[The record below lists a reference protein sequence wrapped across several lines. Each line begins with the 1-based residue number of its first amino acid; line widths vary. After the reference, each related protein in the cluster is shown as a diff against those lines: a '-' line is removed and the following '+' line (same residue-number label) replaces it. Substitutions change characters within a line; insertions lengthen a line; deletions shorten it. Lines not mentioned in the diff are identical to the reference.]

1 MRIGIP
7 KEIKNNENRVAIS
20 PAGVHTLVEAGH
32 EVVVEELAG
41 KTAGFTD
48 EAFVDAGAKMLKSAA
63 DIWAADMVIKVKEP
77 LPEEYGYFR
86 EGLLLFT
93 YLHLAAAKELTEKL
107 VESGVTAVGYET
119 MAKDGVL
126 PLLTPMSQV
135 AGRMAVQIGA
145 QFLENNYGGKG
156 LLLGGTPGV
165 STGNVVIIGGGV
177 SGMHAAKMAVGLGAD
192 VTILDVN
199 SARLAELG
207 NIFGNSVTTL
217 MSNEFNIAEQVE
229 TADLVIGAVL
239 IPGSKAPTLV
249 TEEMVKTMEPGS
261 VIVDIAVDQGGIVET
276 ANKVTTHDNPV
287 YTRHGV
293 LHYAVANM
301 PGAVAKTSTMAL
313 TNVTIPY
320 AVEIAGKGIELA
332 AQENPTVYGG
342 INVMNHKVTEE
353 KVAESLGMEFIE
365 ASTLFKK

>member
-1 MRIGIP
+1 MKIGIP

-20 PAGVHTLVEAGH
+20 PAGVYSLVEGGH
-32 EVVVEELAG
+32 EVLIEESAG
-41 KTAGFTD
+41 NTAGF
-48 EAFVDAGAKMLKSAA
+48 ADAEYTESGAKIIKNAA
-63 DIWAADMVIKVKEP
+63 DVWAADMVIKVKEP
-77 LPEEYGYFR
+77 LPEEFAYFR
-86 EGLLLFT
+86 EGLILFT
-93 YLHLAAAKELTEKL
+93 YLHLAAAKELTETLMEK
-107 VESGVTAVGYET
+107 GVIGIGYET
-119 MAKDGVL
+119 MEKDGAL

-145 QFLENNYGGKG
+145 QFLENTYGGKG
-156 LLLGGTPGV
+156 ILLGGTPGV

-177 SGMHAAKMAVGLGAD
+177 SGTHAAKMAVGLGAN

-199 SARLAELG
+199 PTRLAQLG

-217 MSNEFNIAEQVE
+217 MSNEFNIQEQVK

-249 TEEMVKTMEPGS
+249 TEAMVEQMEAGS

-276 ANKVTTHDNPV
+276 ADKVTTHDAPV

-320 AVEIAGKGIELA
+320 ALEIANKGVNKA
-332 AQENPTVYGG
+332 AEENPTVYGG
-342 INVMNHKVTEE
+342 INVMNHKLTKKE
-353 KVAESLGMEFIE
+353 VAQSLEMDYVE
-365 ASTLFKK
+365 ASTFFK

>member
-1 MRIGIP
+1 
-7 KEIKNNENRVAIS
+7 
-20 PAGVHTLVEAGH
+20 
-32 EVVVEELAG
+32 
-41 KTAGFTD
+41 
-48 EAFVDAGAKMLKSAA
+48 
-63 DIWAADMVIKVKEP
+63 MVIKVKEP
-77 LPEEYGYFR
+77 LPEEYVYFR
-86 EGLLLFT
+86 EGLILFT
-93 YLHLAAAKELTEKL
+93 YLHLAAAKELTDKL
-107 VESGVTAVGYET
+107 VESGVTAIGYET

-177 SGMHAAKMAVGLGAD
+177 SGAD

-199 SARLAELG
+199 PARLAELG

-249 TEEMVKTMEPGS
+249 TEEMVKTMEAGS

-276 ANKVTTHDNPV
+276 ADKVTTHDDPV

-301 PGAVAKTSTMAL
+301 PGAVSKTSTMAL

-320 AVEIAGKGIELA
+320 AVEIAGKGVELA
-332 AQENPTVYGG
+332 AQENPTIYGG
-342 INVMNHKVTEE
+342 LNVMNHKVTEQ
-353 KVAESLGMEFIE
+353 KVAESLGMEFVE

>member
-1 MRIGIP
+1 MKIGIP

-20 PAGVHTLVEAGH
+20 PAGVYSLTEGGHKVLVEAS
-32 EVVVEELAG
+32 AG

-48 EAFVDAGAKMLKSAA
+48 AEFEESGAKIVNNA
-63 DIWAADMVIKVKEP
+63 DDVWAADMVIKVKEP

-86 EGLLLFT
+86 EGLIIFT

-107 VESGVTAVGYET
+107 METGVTAIGYET
-119 MAKDGVL
+119 MEKDGVL

-199 SARLAELG
+199 PARLAELG

-217 MSNEFNIAEQVE
+217 MSNEYNIAEQVK

-249 TEEMVKTMEPGS
+249 TEEMVESMEEGS

-276 ANKVTTHDNPV
+276 ADKVTTHDNPV

-320 AVEIAGKGIELA
+320 ALEIANKGVVQA
-332 AQENPTVYGG
+332 SQDNPTVYGG
-342 INVMNHKVTEE
+342 INVMDYKLTKKE
-353 KVAESLGMEFIE
+353 VAQSLDIDYVE
-365 ASTLFKK
+365 ASTCFNK

>member
-1 MRIGIP
+1 MKIGIP

-20 PAGVHTLVEAGH
+20 PAGVYSLTEGGHEVLVEAS
-32 EVVVEELAG
+32 AG

-48 EAFVDAGAKMLKSAA
+48 AEFEESGAKIVNNA
-63 DIWAADMVIKVKEP
+63 DDVWAADMVIKVKEP

-86 EGLLLFT
+86 EGLIIFT

-107 VESGVTAVGYET
+107 METGVTAIGYET
-119 MAKDGVL
+119 MEKDGVL

-199 SARLAELG
+199 PARLAELG

-217 MSNEFNIAEQVE
+217 MSNEYNIAEQVK

-249 TEEMVKTMEPGS
+249 TEEMVESMEEGS

-276 ANKVTTHDNPV
+276 ADKVTTHDNPV

-320 AVEIAGKGIELA
+320 ALEIANKGVVQA
-332 AQENPTVYGG
+332 SQDSPTVYGG
-342 INVMNHKVTEE
+342 INVMDYKLTKKE
-353 KVAESLGMEFIE
+353 VAQSLEIDYVE
-365 ASTLFKK
+365 ASTCFNK

>member
-1 MRIGIP
+1 MKIGIP

-20 PAGVHTLVEAGH
+20 PAGVYSLVEGGH
-32 EVVVEELAG
+32 EVLIEESAG
-41 KTAGFTD
+41 NTAGFP
-48 EAFVDAGAKMLKSAA
+48 DAEYAESGAKIIKSAA
-63 DIWAADMVIKVKEP
+63 DVWAADMVIKVKEP
-77 LPEEYGYFR
+77 LPEEFVYFR
-86 EGLLLFT
+86 EGLILFT
-93 YLHLAAAKELTEKL
+93 YLHLAAAKELTETLMEK
-107 VESGVTAVGYET
+107 GVIGIGYET
-119 MAKDGVL
+119 MEKDGAL

-145 QFLENNYGGKG
+145 QFLENTYGGKG
-156 LLLGGTPGV
+156 ILLGGTPGV

-177 SGMHAAKMAVGLGAD
+177 SGTHAAKMAVGLGAN

-199 SARLAELG
+199 PTRLAQLG

-217 MSNEFNIAEQVE
+217 MSNEFNIQEQVK

-249 TEEMVKTMEPGS
+249 TEAMVEQMEAGS

-276 ANKVTTHDNPV
+276 ADKVTTHDAPV

-320 AVEIAGKGIELA
+320 ALEIANKGVEKA
-332 AQENPTVYGG
+332 AEENPTVYGG
-342 INVMNHKVTEE
+342 INVMNHKLTKKE
-353 KVAESLGMEFIE
+353 VAQSLEIDYVE
-365 ASTLFKK
+365 ASTFFN